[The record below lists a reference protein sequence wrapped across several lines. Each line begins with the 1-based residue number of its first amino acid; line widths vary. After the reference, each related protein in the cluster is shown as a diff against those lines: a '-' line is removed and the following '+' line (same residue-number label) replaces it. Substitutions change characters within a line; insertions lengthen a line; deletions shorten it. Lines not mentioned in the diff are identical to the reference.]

1 MLAPAMV
8 ASSPEALLARLEP
21 GAETP
26 VGAVRGL
33 AAVVDVLAAAG
44 LVTVR
49 KDGRTTL
56 VTLTAAGAA
65 QRGQARGPR
74 ARRTTAPSSST
85 VEALE
90 RRVTALEATV
100 AALQEQLLR
109 PRSPTPS
116 PSPAPTP
123 SPSPM
128 TDTVLAAI
136 ADLDARLRLGGLV
149 PIPDLRAELR
159 QRGVTDAA
167 AVTAT
172 LEALEQS
179 WTIDLSAAQSPSQV
193 ADRGAGI
200 ERPGRGLLYYI
211 TRR

>member
-1 MLAPAMV
+1 MV
-8 ASSPEALLARLEP
+8 VASPEALLARLEP

-65 QRGQARGPR
+65 QRGPARSPR

-90 RRVTALEATV
+90 RRVAALEATV
-100 AALQEQLLR
+100 AALQAQLQG
-109 PRSPTPS
+109 S
-116 PSPAPTP
+116 PSP

-128 TDTVLAAI
+128 ADTVLAAI

-159 QRGVTDAA
+159 QRGITDAA

-179 WTIDLSAAQSPSQV
+179 WAIDLSAAQSPSQV

-211 TRR
+211 ARR

>member
-1 MLAPAMV
+1 MV
-8 ASSPEALLARLEP
+8 VASPEALLARLEP

-65 QRGQARGPR
+65 QRGPARSPR
-74 ARRTTAPSSST
+74 ARRTTAPSSAT

-90 RRVTALEATV
+90 RRVAALEATV
-100 AALQEQLLR
+100 AALQAQLQR
-109 PRSPTPS
+109 PPPPSSSPPPRPS
-116 PSPAPTP
+116 PSPL
-123 SPSPM
+123 

-200 ERPGRGLLYYI
+200 ERSGRGLLYYI
-211 TRR
+211 ARR